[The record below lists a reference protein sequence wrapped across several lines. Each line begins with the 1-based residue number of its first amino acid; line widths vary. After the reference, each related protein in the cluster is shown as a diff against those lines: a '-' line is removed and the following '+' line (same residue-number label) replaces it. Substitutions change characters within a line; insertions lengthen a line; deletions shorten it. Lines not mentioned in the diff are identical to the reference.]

1 MAEDSMAPTDN
12 LVQIL
17 TDNDQPGT
25 QAIDR
30 ALDAIRQHLGMPI
43 AYLSE
48 FVGNESVFRHVA
60 APGLEHIIK
69 VGDARSLD
77 DVYCRHIVEG
87 RLPNLIP
94 NTSKVPLAADMPVTQ
109 AVPIGS
115 HASIPILLDDG
126 TVYGMFCCLSP
137 EPNDSL
143 NARDLET
150 MKLFAGLATE
160 QVRRSN
166 RTESRRIETQQRVRN
181 VLDESAFKIAY
192 QPIVDTFRSRTLGYE
207 ALCRF
212 QAEPIRTPDI
222 WFAEAERVG
231 LAEELEVAAV
241 ALALQSIPMLED
253 GQYISVNA
261 SPTTI
266 RSAAFQD
273 VIKTVNPSSV
283 LIEITEHAVIE
294 DYDAFLRDIS
304 PMRAAGLK
312 LAIDDAGAGHSSL
325 RHILKIEP
333 DFLKLDMSLV
343 RDVDQDISR
352 RALISALLYYARE
365 TGAQIIAEGIE
376 TQAELDVL
384 KRLGVTRGQ
393 GYFLGRP
400 SYDLP
405 RRMLEMRHTG
415 S

>member
-1 MAEDSMAPTDN
+1 MTEDQMAETDN
-12 LVQIL
+12 LVKIL
-17 TDNDQPGT
+17 TDNDQSAEH
-25 QAIDR
+25 AIDR
-30 ALDAIRQHLGMPI
+30 ALDAIRKHLGMPI

-60 APGLEHIIK
+60 APGLEDLIK

-94 NTSKVPLAADMPVTQ
+94 DTSDVPLAADMPVTQ

-126 TVYGMFCCLSP
+126 SVYGMFCCLSP

-160 QVRRSN
+160 QVRRS
-166 RTESRRIETQQRVRN
+166 SRQKTQRIETQQRVRQ
-181 VLDESAFKIAY
+181 VLDDSAFRIAF
-192 QPIVDTFRSRTLGYE
+192 QPIVDTFRSQTLGYE

-231 LAEELEVAAV
+231 LGEELEVAAIAR
-241 ALALQSIPMLED
+241 ALESIPLLED

-261 SPTTI
+261 SPKTI
-266 RSAAFQD
+266 QSAAFKG
-273 VIKTVNPSSV
+273 VMKTVPPSSV
-283 LIEITEHAVIE
+283 LLEITEHAVIE
-294 DYDAFLRDIS
+294 DYDAFLRDIA

-325 RHILKIEP
+325 RHILQLGP

-400 SYDLP
+400 GYDLP
-405 RRMLEMRHTG
+405 DRSLEMKNTG

>member
-1 MAEDSMAPTDN
+1 MAETDN
-12 LVQIL
+12 LVKIL
-17 TDNDQPGT
+17 TDNDQSAEH
-25 QAIDR
+25 AIDR
-30 ALDAIRQHLGMPI
+30 ALDAIRKHLGMPI

-60 APGLEHIIK
+60 APGLEDLIK

-94 NTSKVPLAADMPVTQ
+94 DTSDVPLAADMPVTQ

-126 TVYGMFCCLSP
+126 SVYGMFCCLSP

-160 QVRRSN
+160 QVRRS
-166 RTESRRIETQQRVRN
+166 SRQKTQRIETQQRVRQ
-181 VLDESAFKIAY
+181 VLDDSAFRIAF
-192 QPIVDTFRSRTLGYE
+192 QPIVDTFRSQTLGYE

-231 LAEELEVAAV
+231 LGEELEVAAIAR
-241 ALALQSIPMLED
+241 ALESIPLLED

-261 SPTTI
+261 SPKTI
-266 RSAAFQD
+266 QSAAFKG
-273 VIKTVNPSSV
+273 VMKTVPPSSV
-283 LIEITEHAVIE
+283 LLEITEHAVIE
-294 DYDAFLRDIS
+294 DYDAFLRDIA

-325 RHILKIEP
+325 RHILQLGP

-400 SYDLP
+400 GYDLP
-405 RRMLEMRHTG
+405 DRSLEMKNTG